1 MLILG
6 LIGYTLGD
14 LRRKKEP
21 LEDLAS
27 RLEHLAKENDKIRFR
42 HLRRTNLNAFS
53 QDRVFAALAKEIK
66 EMEQAN
72 GLPPQQEPRF
82 AFFGKKIKLL
92 EERVAQLEQLL
103 A

>member
-1 MLILG
+1 M
-6 LIGYTLGD
+6 
-14 LRRKKEP
+14 
-21 LEDLAS
+21 
-27 RLEHLAKENDKIRFR
+27 EHLAKGNDKIRFR

-53 QDRVFAALAKEIK
+53 QERVFAALAKEVE

-72 GLPPQQEPRF
+72 GLEFAQQESRF
-82 AFFGKKIKLL
+82 AFFSKKIKFL